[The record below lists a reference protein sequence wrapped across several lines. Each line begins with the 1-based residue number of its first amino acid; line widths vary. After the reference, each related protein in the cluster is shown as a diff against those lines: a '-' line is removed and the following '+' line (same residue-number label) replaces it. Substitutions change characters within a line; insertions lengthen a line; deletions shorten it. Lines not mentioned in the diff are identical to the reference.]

1 MIAKFKILPQE
12 STESSVDIFL
22 FHRHLLLL
30 PWPHE
35 PFLSFSASP
44 LHEPP
49 FAVVPAPPCNE
60 PLPCFSFLNPEKN
73 GVAPHNILLT
83 LSLFL
88 CFLLSF
94 RLLASLFHIETIP
107 RTATSFTNLS
117 HCPSR
122 HLRVNQTIV
131 HAQRRRRL
139 QQETRMLLKNQSK
152 YQQYLF
158 VMVKAYRRL
167 VVL

>member
-12 STESSVDIFL
+12 STESNVDIFL
-22 FHRHLLLL
+22 FHRQLLLL

-44 LHEPP
+44 PHEPP
-49 FAVVPAPPCNE
+49 FAVVPAPPCDE
-60 PLPCFSFLNPEKN
+60 PLPCFSSLNPERN
-73 GVAPHNILLT
+73 TFARHSILLT
-83 LSLFL
+83 LSLSLLL

-94 RLLASLFHIETIP
+94 RLLASLFRIETIP

-122 HLRVNQTIV
+122 LLRVNPMIV

-139 QQETRMLLKNQSK
+139 QQETRMLLKNQ
-152 YQQYLF
+152 
-158 VMVKAYRRL
+158 
-167 VVL
+167 